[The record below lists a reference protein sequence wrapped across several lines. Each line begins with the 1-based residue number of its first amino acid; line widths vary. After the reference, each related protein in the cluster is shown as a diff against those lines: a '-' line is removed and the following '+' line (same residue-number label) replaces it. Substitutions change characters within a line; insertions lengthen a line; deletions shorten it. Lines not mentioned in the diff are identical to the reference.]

1 MRTRIKICGLTREAD
16 VATACAAGADAVGFV
31 CYSKSPRHIVPHRL
45 PALARELGP
54 FTVPVLLFVNATPD
68 LVQAARDAVPTA
80 VLQFHGDEQEPEC
93 ARYGAPYVRAVRM
106 AEGVDLLDCERLF
119 PSAAAL
125 LLDTPSEAY
134 GGSGRAFDW
143 SRIPARRSKRVI
155 LAGGLDSG
163 NVMRAL
169 QAVRPY
175 AVDVSSGVEEAPGIK
190 SATRIEEFIDAVR
203 RADRAIHGGNN

>member
-31 CYSKSPRHIVPHRL
+31 CYPGSPRHVAPQRL
-45 PALARELGP
+45 RALARECGP
-54 FTVPVLLFVNATPD
+54 FSVPVLLFVNASPG
-68 LVQAARDAVPTA
+68 LVEAARDAVPTA
-80 VLQFHGDEQEPEC
+80 VLQFHGDEMEPDC

-119 PSAAAL
+119 SSASAL

-143 SRIPARRSKRVI
+143 SRVPALRTKRVI
-155 LAGGLDSG
+155 LAGGLNCE
-163 NVMRAL
+163 NVARAVR
-169 QAVRPY
+169 AVRPY
-175 AVDVSSGVEEAPGIK
+175 AVDVSSGVEDAPGIK
-190 SATRIEEFIDAVR
+190 SATRITDFVEAVR
-203 RADRAIHGGNN
+203 RADERDPQ

>member
-31 CYSKSPRHIVPHRL
+31 CYPNSPRHIAPQRL
-45 PALARELGP
+45 RALARELGP
-54 FTVPVLLFVNATPD
+54 FTVPVLLFVNAAPD

-80 VLQFHGDEQEPEC
+80 VLQFHGDEQEAEC

-125 LLDTPSEAY
+125 LLDSPSEAY

-143 SRIPARRSKRVI
+143 SRIPARRGARVI
-155 LAGGLDSG
+155 LAGGLNSD
-163 NVMRAL
+163 NVVRAV

-190 SATRIEEFIDAVR
+190 SATRIREFVDAVR
-203 RADRAIHGGNN
+203 RADQQDPQ

>member
-31 CYSKSPRHIVPHRL
+31 CYPNSPRHVAPQRL
-45 PALARELGP
+45 RALARELGP
-54 FTVPVLLFVNATPD
+54 FTVPVLLFVNAAPGF
-68 LVQAARDAVPTA
+68 VQAARDAVPTA
-80 VLQFHGDEQEPEC
+80 VLQFHGDEQEAEC

-143 SRIPARRSKRVI
+143 SRIPARRSVRVI
-155 LAGGLDSG
+155 LAGGLTSD
-163 NVMRAL
+163 NVARAV

-175 AVDVSSGVEEAPGIK
+175 AVDVSTGVEEAPGIK
-190 SATRIEEFIDAVR
+190 SATRIRQFVDAVR
-203 RADRAIHGGNN
+203 RADQQDPH

>member
-31 CYSKSPRHIVPHRL
+31 CYPNSPRHVASRRL
-45 PALARELGP
+45 RALARELGP
-54 FTVPVLLFVNATPD
+54 FTVPVLLFVNAAPD

-80 VLQFHGDEQEPEC
+80 VLQFHGDESEPEC

-106 AEGVDLLDCERLF
+106 AEGVDLLDCERQF
-119 PSAAAL
+119 SSAAAL
-125 LLDTPSEAY
+125 LLDTPSVAY

-143 SRIPARRSKRVI
+143 SRIPARRSMRVI

-163 NVMRAL
+163 NVMRAV

-190 SATRIEEFIDAVR
+190 SAVLIRDFVDAVR
-203 RADRAIHGGNN
+203 RAERRDPQ

>member
-16 VATACAAGADAVGFV
+16 VAAACAAGADAIGFV
-31 CYSKSPRHIVPHRL
+31 CYPKSPRHVVPQRL
-45 PALARELGP
+45 TALAGELGP

-68 LVQAARDAVPTA
+68 LVRAARDAVPTA
-80 VLQFHGDEQEPEC
+80 MLQFHGDEQEPEC

-106 AEGVDLLDCERLF
+106 AEGVDLLDCERRF

-143 SRIPARRSKRVI
+143 SLIPERRSMRVI

-163 NVMRAL
+163 NVMRAV

-175 AVDVSSGVEEAPGIK
+175 AVDVSSSVEEAPGIK
-190 SATRIEEFIDAVR
+190 SAARIEEFVDAVR
-203 RADRAIHGGNN
+203 RADRAIHGENN

>member
-31 CYSKSPRHIVPHRL
+31 CYPNSPRHVAPQRL
-45 PALARELGP
+45 RALARELGP
-54 FTVPVLLFVNATPD
+54 FAVPVLLFVNAAPG

-80 VLQFHGDEQEPEC
+80 VLQFHGDEKEPEC
-93 ARYGAPYVRAVRM
+93 ARYGAPFVRAVRM

-143 SRIPARRSKRVI
+143 SRIPARRGARVI
-155 LAGGLDSG
+155 LAGGLNSD
-163 NVMRAL
+163 NVTRAVQL
-169 QAVRPY
+169 VRPY

-190 SATRIEEFIDAVR
+190 SATRIKEFVDAVR
-203 RADRAIHGGNN
+203 RADQQDPQ

>member
-31 CYSKSPRHIVPHRL
+31 CYPNSPRHVAPQRL
-45 PALARELGP
+45 RALARELGP
-54 FTVPVLLFVNATPD
+54 FTVPVLLFVNAAPG

-80 VLQFHGDEQEPEC
+80 VLQFHGDEQEAEC

-125 LLDTPSEAY
+125 LLDSPSEAY

-143 SRIPARRSKRVI
+143 SRIPARRGARVI
-155 LAGGLDSG
+155 LAGGLNSD
-163 NVMRAL
+163 NVVRAV

-190 SATRIEEFIDAVR
+190 SATRIKEFVDAVR
-203 RADRAIHGGNN
+203 RADQQDPQ

>member
-31 CYSKSPRHIVPHRL
+31 CYPNSTRHVAPQRL
-45 PALARELGP
+45 RALARELGP
-54 FTVPVLLFVNATPD
+54 FTVPVLLFVNAPPD

-93 ARYGAPYVRAVRM
+93 MRYGAPYVRAVRM

-143 SRIPARRSKRVI
+143 SRIPARRSSRVI
-155 LAGGLDSG
+155 LAGGLNG
-163 NVMRAL
+163 ANVTRAV

-175 AVDVSSGVEEAPGIK
+175 AVDVSSGVEDAPGIK
-190 SATRIEEFIDAVR
+190 SATRIKEFIDAVR
-203 RADRAIHGGNN
+203 RADQQDPQ

>member
-31 CYSKSPRHIVPHRL
+31 CYSKSPRHVVPQRL
-45 PALARELGP
+45 SALARELAP

-143 SRIPARRSKRVI
+143 SRVPARRSKRVI

-163 NVMRAL
+163 NVMGAV

-190 SATRIEEFIDAVR
+190 SATRIKEFIDAVR

>member
-31 CYSKSPRHIVPHRL
+31 CYPKSPRHVAPQRL
-45 PALARELGP
+45 RALARELGP
-54 FTVPVLLFVNATPD
+54 FTVPVLLFVNSPPA

-93 ARYGAPYVRAVRM
+93 ARYGAPYLRALRM
-106 AEGVDLLDCERLF
+106 AEGVDLLDFERLF
-119 PSAAAL
+119 SSAAAL

-143 SRIPARRSKRVI
+143 SWIPARRSMRVI
-155 LAGGLDSG
+155 LAGGLSSD
-163 NVMRAL
+163 NVMRAV
-169 QAVRPY
+169 QTVRPY

-190 SATRIEEFIDAVR
+190 SAARIRDFVDAVR
-203 RADRAIHGGNN
+203 RADQLDPR

>member
-31 CYSKSPRHIVPHRL
+31 CYPNSPRHIAPQRL
-45 PALARELGP
+45 RALARELGP
-54 FTVPVLLFVNATPD
+54 FTVPVFLFVNAAPG

-80 VLQFHGDEQEPEC
+80 VLQFHGDEQEAEC

-143 SRIPARRSKRVI
+143 SRIPARRSSRVI
-155 LAGGLDSG
+155 LAGGLNSD
-163 NVMRAL
+163 NVMRAV

-190 SATRIEEFIDAVR
+190 SATRIRAFVDAVR
-203 RADRAIHGGNN
+203 RADQQDPH

>member
-31 CYSKSPRHIVPHRL
+31 CYPNSPRHVAARRL
-45 PALARELGP
+45 RALARELGP
-54 FTVPVLLFVNATPD
+54 FTVPVLLFVNAAPD
-68 LVQAARDAVPTA
+68 LVKAARDAVPTA

-106 AEGVDLLDCERLF
+106 AEGVDLLDFERAF
-119 PSAAAL
+119 SSAAAL

-143 SRIPARRSKRVI
+143 SRIPDCRSMRVI
-155 LAGGLDSG
+155 LAGGLDSD
-163 NVMRAL
+163 NVTRAVEL
-169 QAVRPY
+169 VRPY
-175 AVDVSSGVEEAPGIK
+175 GVDVSSGVEEAPGIK
-190 SATRIEEFIDAVR
+190 SAVRIGEFIDAVR
-203 RADRAIHGGNN
+203 RADQRDPQ

>member
-1 MRTRIKICGLTREAD
+1 MRTRIKFCGLTREAD
-16 VATACAAGADAVGFV
+16 VATACEAGADAVGFV
-31 CYSKSPRHIVPHRL
+31 CYSKSPRHVVPQRL

-93 ARYGAPYVRAVRM
+93 ARYGVPYVRAVRM
-106 AEGVDLLDCERLF
+106 AEGVDLLECERHF

-143 SRIPARRSKRVI
+143 SRIPAHRSKRVI
-155 LAGGLDSG
+155 LAGGLESG

-169 QAVRPY
+169 QVVRPY

-190 SATRIEEFIDAVR
+190 SATRIKEFIDAVR
-203 RADRAIHGGNN
+203 RADRTIHGESK

>member
-31 CYSKSPRHIVPHRL
+31 CYPNSPRHVAPQRL
-45 PALARELGP
+45 RSLARELGP
-54 FTVPVLLFVNATPD
+54 FTVPVLLFVNAAPD

-80 VLQFHGDEQEPEC
+80 VLQFHGDEPEPEC
-93 ARYGAPYVRAVRM
+93 ARYGSPYVRAVRM
-106 AEGVDLLDCERLF
+106 AEGVDLLDFERLF
-119 PSAAAL
+119 SSAAAL
-125 LLDTPSEAY
+125 LLDTPSVAY

-143 SRIPARRSKRVI
+143 SRIPARRSMRVI
-155 LAGGLDSG
+155 LAGGLGSD
-163 NVMRAL
+163 NVTRAV

-190 SATRIEEFIDAVR
+190 SAVRIRDFVDAVR
-203 RADRAIHGGNN
+203 RADQRDSQ

>member
-31 CYSKSPRHIVPHRL
+31 CYPNSPRHVAPQRL
-45 PALARELGP
+45 RALARELGP
-54 FTVPVLLFVNATPD
+54 FTVPVLLFVNAAPA

-80 VLQFHGDEQEPEC
+80 VLQFHGDEQEAEC

-143 SRIPARRSKRVI
+143 SRIPARRGARVI
-155 LAGGLDSG
+155 LAGGLNSD
-163 NVMRAL
+163 NVVRAV

-190 SATRIEEFIDAVR
+190 SAMRIREFVDAVR
-203 RADRAIHGGNN
+203 RADQQDPQ

>member
-31 CYSKSPRHIVPHRL
+31 CYPNSPRHVAPQRL
-45 PALARELGP
+45 RALARELGP
-54 FTVPVLLFVNATPD
+54 FTVPVLLFVNAAPD

-80 VLQFHGDEQEPEC
+80 VLQFHGDEQEAEC

-125 LLDTPSEAY
+125 LLDSPSEAY

-143 SRIPARRSKRVI
+143 SRIPARRSNRVI
-155 LAGGLDSG
+155 LAGGLDSD
-163 NVMRAL
+163 NVTRAVQL
-169 QAVRPY
+169 VRPY

-190 SATRIEEFIDAVR
+190 SATRIKEFVDAVR
-203 RADRAIHGGNN
+203 RADQQDPQ

>member
-1 MRTRIKICGLTREAD
+1 MRTRIKICGLTRETD

-31 CYSKSPRHIVPHRL
+31 CYPNSPRHVAPQRL
-45 PALARELGP
+45 RALAREIGP
-54 FTVPVLLFVNATPD
+54 FTVPVLLFVNAAPG
-68 LVQAARDAVPTA
+68 LVEAARDAVPTA
-80 VLQFHGDEQEPEC
+80 VLQFHGDEQEAEC

-143 SRIPARRSKRVI
+143 SRIPARRCSRVI
-155 LAGGLDSG
+155 LAGGLNSD
-163 NVMRAL
+163 NVMRAV

-190 SATRIEEFIDAVR
+190 SATRIREFVDAVR
-203 RADRAIHGGNN
+203 RADQQDPQ

>member
-31 CYSKSPRHIVPHRL
+31 CYPNSPRHVAPQRL
-45 PALARELGP
+45 RALARELGP
-54 FTVPVLLFVNATPD
+54 FTVPVLLFVNAAPG

-80 VLQFHGDEQEPEC
+80 VLQFHGDEQEAEC

-143 SRIPARRSKRVI
+143 SRIPARRGARVI
-155 LAGGLDSG
+155 LAGGLNSD
-163 NVMRAL
+163 NVVRAV

-190 SATRIEEFIDAVR
+190 SAMRIREFVDAVR
-203 RADRAIHGGNN
+203 RADQQDPQ

>member
-31 CYSKSPRHIVPHRL
+31 CYPNSTRHVAPQRL
-45 PALARELGP
+45 RALARELGP
-54 FTVPVLLFVNATPD
+54 FTVPVLLFVNAPPD

-93 ARYGAPYVRAVRM
+93 TRYGAPYVRAVRM

-125 LLDTPSEAY
+125 LLDTPSEVY

-143 SRIPARRSKRVI
+143 SRIPARRSSRVI
-155 LAGGLDSG
+155 LAGGLNG
-163 NVMRAL
+163 ANVTRAV

-175 AVDVSSGVEEAPGIK
+175 AVDVSSGVEDAPGIK
-190 SATRIEEFIDAVR
+190 SATRIKEFIDAVR
-203 RADRAIHGGNN
+203 RADQQDPQ

>member
-31 CYSKSPRHIVPHRL
+31 CHPNSPRHVAARRL
-45 PALARELGP
+45 RALARELGP
-54 FTVPVLLFVNATPD
+54 FTVPVLLFVNAAPD
-68 LVQAARDAVPTA
+68 LVKAARDEMPTA

-106 AEGVDLLDCERLF
+106 AEGVDLLDFARLF
-119 PSAAAL
+119 SSAAAL

-134 GGSGRAFDW
+134 GGSGRTFDW
-143 SRIPARRSKRVI
+143 SRIPARRPMRVI
-155 LAGGLDSG
+155 LAGGLNSD
-163 NVMRAL
+163 NVMRAV

-175 AVDVSSGVEEAPGIK
+175 AVDVSSGVEEAAGIK
-190 SATRIEEFIDAVR
+190 SAMRIRDFVDAVR
-203 RADRAIHGGNN
+203 RADQLDPQ

>member
-31 CYSKSPRHIVPHRL
+31 CYPGSPRHVAPQRL
-45 PALARELGP
+45 RALARELGP
-54 FTVPVLLFVNATPD
+54 FTVPVLLFVNAAPG
-68 LVQAARDAVPTA
+68 LVQGARDELPTA

-143 SRIPARRSKRVI
+143 SRIPARRSARVI
-155 LAGGLDSG
+155 LAGGLTSD
-163 NVMRAL
+163 NVARAV

-175 AVDVSSGVEEAPGIK
+175 AVDVSTGVEEAPGIK
-190 SATRIEEFIDAVR
+190 SATRIRQFVDAVR
-203 RADRAIHGGNN
+203 MADQQDPH

>member
-1 MRTRIKICGLTREAD
+1 MRTRIKICGLTRETD

-31 CYSKSPRHIVPHRL
+31 CYPNSPRHVAPQRL
-45 PALARELGP
+45 RALAGELGP
-54 FTVPVLLFVNATPD
+54 FTVPVLLFVNAAPG
-68 LVQAARDAVPTA
+68 LVEAARDAVPTA
-80 VLQFHGDEQEPEC
+80 VLQFHGDEQEAEC

-143 SRIPARRSKRVI
+143 SRIPARRRSRVI
-155 LAGGLDSG
+155 LAGGLNSD
-163 NVMRAL
+163 NVMRAV

-190 SATRIEEFIDAVR
+190 SATRIREFVDAVR
-203 RADRAIHGGNN
+203 RADQQDPQ

>member
-1 MRTRIKICGLTREAD
+1 MRTRIKICGLTRETD

-31 CYSKSPRHIVPHRL
+31 CYPNSPRHVAPQRL
-45 PALARELGP
+45 RALARELGP
-54 FTVPVLLFVNATPD
+54 FTVPVLLFVNAAPD
-68 LVQAARDAVPTA
+68 RVQAARDAVPTA

-143 SRIPARRSKRVI
+143 SRIPARRSSRVI
-155 LAGGLDSG
+155 LAGGLNSD
-163 NVMRAL
+163 NVMRAV

-190 SATRIEEFIDAVR
+190 SATRIRAFVDAVR
-203 RADRAIHGGNN
+203 RADQQDPH

>member
-31 CYSKSPRHIVPHRL
+31 CYPNSPRHVAPHRL
-45 PALARELGP
+45 RALARELGP
-54 FTVPVLLFVNATPD
+54 FTVPVLLFVNAAPD

-119 PSAAAL
+119 PLRRHCSSTRRPRPTAAAAARS
-125 LLDTPSEAY
+125 TGHGFQPAAPS
-134 GGSGRAFDW
+134 G
-143 SRIPARRSKRVI
+143 
-155 LAGGLDSG
+155 
-163 NVMRAL
+163 
-169 QAVRPY
+169 
-175 AVDVSSGVEEAPGIK
+175 
-190 SATRIEEFIDAVR
+190 
-203 RADRAIHGGNN
+203 

>member
-31 CYSKSPRHIVPHRL
+31 CYPSSPRHVVPQRL
-45 PALARELGP
+45 RALARELGP
-54 FTVPVLLFVNATPD
+54 FTVPVLLFVNAAPD
-68 LVQAARDAVPTA
+68 LVQAAREVVPTA

-106 AEGVDLLDCERLF
+106 AEGVDLLDCERSFL
-119 PSAAAL
+119 SAAAL
-125 LLDTPSEAY
+125 LLDAPSEAY

-143 SRIPARRSKRVI
+143 SRIPARRSMRVI
-155 LAGGLDSG
+155 LAGGLNSD
-163 NVMRAL
+163 NVMRAV

-190 SATRIEEFIDAVR
+190 SATRIRDFVDAVR
-203 RADRAIHGGNN
+203 RADQHDPH

>member
-31 CYSKSPRHIVPHRL
+31 CYPNSPRHVAPQRL
-45 PALARELGP
+45 RALARELGP
-54 FTVPVLLFVNATPD
+54 FTVPVLLFVNAAPG

-80 VLQFHGDEQEPEC
+80 VLQFHGDEQEAEC

-143 SRIPARRSKRVI
+143 SRIPARRGARVI
-155 LAGGLDSG
+155 LAGGLNSD
-163 NVMRAL
+163 NVVRAV

-190 SATRIEEFIDAVR
+190 SATRIKEFVDAVR
-203 RADRAIHGGNN
+203 RADQQDPQ